1 MSTKTVEK
9 KDSYY
14 RDVLRKFTAHKLA
27 MIGVAVILLEVILV
41 IVLPMI
47 MKLDPYTSDIL
58 AFSAKPG
65 AGHILGTDDTGRDVF
80 ARLVLRRPDL
90 PSGGTAFRDH
100 QSLHRCTAGPDR
112 RLL

>member
-58 AFSAKPG
+58 AHRKNSQPYRKYVD
-65 AGHILGTDDTGRDVF
+65 HNQTCKEGRGRSTYKSQSGRNIIPCGV
-80 ARLVLRRPDL
+80 RLV
-90 PSGGTAFRDH
+90 
-100 QSLHRCTAGPDR
+100 C
-112 RLL
+112 

>member
-65 AGHILGTDDTGRDVF
+65 AGHILGTDDTGRICTTG
-80 ARLVLRRPDL
+80 LRRPDL

-100 QSLHRCTAGPDR
+100 QSLHRCTAGSDR

>member
-65 AGHILGTDDTGRDVF
+65 AGHILGTDDTGRDWFTEAGSPFWWDCFPRSSVF
-80 ARLVLRRPDL
+80 ASVYRW
-90 PSGGTAFRDH
+90 A
-100 QSLHRCTAGPDR
+100 
-112 RLL
+112 

>member
-27 MIGVAVILLEVILV
+27 MIGVAIILLEVILV

-65 AGHILGTDDTGRDVF
+65 AGHS
-80 ARLVLRRPDL
+80 LRRPDL

-100 QSLHRCTAGPDR
+100 QSLHRCTAGSDR